1 MFRYWYEILYEDT
14 VIVFKLRNIFAK
26 IANLYIRI
34 KKKYYAYYHFEL

>member
-34 KKKYYAYYHFEL
+34 KKKILCLLSF